1 MWSKQGAFLQ
11 RPSRT
16 WGSRSQ
22 SLKGAPQ
29 GAGNSTGYLCS
40 ERSGWGLGGDGGR
53 DGGGMKEGHCAA
65 VGWRTA
71 PPCGTAPSW
80 LQGQGLHTSPPPPPA
95 PCLSFTGARSPQ
107 PRGQHL
113 PCLSFPHCSTPRLGL
128 RMQHSTGAASPG
140 HPQPAARG
148 TAVRGCGQQE
158 GMVWGQIDSLM
169 V

>member
-80 LQGQGLHTSPPPPPA
+80 LQGQGLHPFPPPPLLPLLHRRPQPPA
-95 PCLSFTGARSPQ
+95 PGSAPPVPQFPSLQHPQARPPDAAQHWSSI
-107 PRGQHL
+107 PRT
-113 PCLSFPHCSTPRLGL
+113 PPACSSGHGRQGL
-128 RMQHSTGAASPG
+128 RTAGG
-140 HPQPAARG
+140 NGLG
-148 TAVRGCGQQE
+148 T
-158 GMVWGQIDSLM
+158 D
-169 V
+169 

>member
-29 GAGNSTGYLCS
+29 GAGNSTAGYLCS

-80 LQGQGLHTSPPPPPA
+80 LQGQGLHPSPPPA
-95 PCLSFTGARSPQ
+95 PASPLQAPAAPSPGVSTSRASVSLTAAPPGSASGCSTALEQHPQDTPSLQLGARPS
-107 PRGQHL
+107 
-113 PCLSFPHCSTPRLGL
+113 
-128 RMQHSTGAASPG
+128 GAA
-140 HPQPAARG
+140 
-148 TAVRGCGQQE
+148 
-158 GMVWGQIDSLM
+158 DSWREWSGDRLTR
-169 V
+169 